1 MLNLPIPQRAFFSF
15 AFPCP
20 FRRDPPR
27 IDGNLRDWDEGSRIP
42 DLMALEGQEPFARVH
57 MAWNDEGLYFGVQV
71 DGKTHYKVDPRNVTQ
86 GDCLELWID
95 TRDVKDAHRG
105 NRYCHRFYFL
115 PGGRGRD
122 GKDPIGRHSTV
133 ERAREQAPPCP
144 EESIQVAMRRLR
156 RGYQMEIALPA
167 AGLNGFQPR
176 EFSRLGFNYLLH
188 DVDRG
193 VQSWS
198 IGGDSGLV
206 HDPSAW
212 GTVELRDG

>member
-1 MLNLPIPQRAFFSF
+1 VLAIQVPQRAYCAFT
-15 AFPCP
+15 FPCSY
-20 FRRDPPR
+20 RRDPPR
-27 IDGNLRDWDEGSRIP
+27 IDGDLRDWGERYRVP
-42 DLMALEGQEPFARVH
+42 DLMALEGQQPFATLS
-57 MAWNDEGLYFGVQV
+57 MAWNDEGLYFGLQV
-71 DGKTHYKVDPRNVTQ
+71 PGKTQYRIDPRNVTR

-95 TRDVKDAHRG
+95 TRDVKDSHRA

-115 PGGRGRD
+115 PGGRGRQ
-122 GKDPIGRHSTV
+122 GKDPIARQSTV

-144 EESIQVAMRRLR
+144 EESIQVGLRRQR

-176 EFSRLGFNYLLH
+176 EFSRLGFNYVLH

-193 VQSWS
+193 TQSWS
-198 IGGDSGLV
+198 IGGDAALL

-212 GTVELRDG
+212 GTVELRPE